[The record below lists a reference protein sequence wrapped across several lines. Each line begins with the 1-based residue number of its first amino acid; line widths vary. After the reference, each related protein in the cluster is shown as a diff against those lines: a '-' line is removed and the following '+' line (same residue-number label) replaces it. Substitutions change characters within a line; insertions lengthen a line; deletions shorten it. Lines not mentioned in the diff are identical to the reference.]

1 LYLNIEGN
9 YVVNL
14 FIFKVIKMNT
24 QEIIEMDSKYVMQT
38 YGRHKIALVK
48 GKDTTVWDADGNSYI
63 DCVAGIAVN
72 NIGHSNP
79 KVGEAICNQV
89 KKLIHTSNLYYTE
102 EQVTLAKLLVEVSP
116 HQKAFFCNSGAE
128 ANEGAIKLAR
138 KHSGKGEIITMKN
151 SFHGRTITT
160 ITATGQPKYQ
170 KGFGPLTP
178 GFKYVPYGD
187 IEAVKEMIS
196 SNTAAVLVEPV
207 QGESG
212 VKVPP
217 TGYLKHLKEVCE
229 DSNVLLIF
237 DEVQT
242 GFGRTGEMFASQT
255 FGVTPDITSLAKAI
269 AGGFPMGA
277 VLANDNVAESFVPGD
292 HAATFGG
299 SPLGC
304 AAAKASINFILE
316 EKLLDKSKE
325 NGSYFVEKLLELQKK
340 HEIIKEVRGK
350 GLMIGVEM
358 NTDCGCMVDNLFKEG
373 IIVNCAAGNVL
384 RFVPPLTIT
393 KEQID
398 TVTVALNNVLSRY

>member
-1 LYLNIEGN
+1 
-9 YVVNL
+9 
-14 FIFKVIKMNT
+14 MNT

-72 NIGHSNP
+72 NVGHANP

-102 EQVTLAKLLVEVSP
+102 EQVTLAKLLIGVSP

-138 KHSGKGEIITMKN
+138 KHSGKGEIITMIN

-170 KGFGPLTP
+170 KGFEPLTP

-187 IEAVKEMIS
+187 IEAVKETIGP
-196 SNTAAVLVEPV
+196 NTAAVLVEPV

-212 VKVPP
+212 VIVPP
-217 TGYLKHLKEVCE
+217 KDYLKQLKEVCE

-277 VLANDNVAESFVPGD
+277 VLANNNVAESFVPGD

-299 SPLGC
+299 NPLGC
-304 AAAKASINFILE
+304 AAAKASINYILD
-316 EKLLDKSKE
+316 EKLLDKSKQ
-325 NGSYFVEKLLELQKK
+325 NGSYFIEKMKELQNN
-340 HEIIKEVRGK
+340 HDLIKEVRGM

-358 NTDCGCMVDNLFKEG
+358 KTECGYMIDELFKEG
-373 IIVNCAAGNVL
+373 IIVNCASGNVL
-384 RFVPPLTIT
+384 RFVPPLTIS

-398 TVTVALNNVLSRY
+398 TVTVALNKVLSRS